1 MDLTNGAMIGDLQLQ
16 IESISVCNAE
26 CVFCPYP
33 DMKRQRGT
41 MSMELFRKII
51 DDAATIQRISDIT
64 LTGLGEPLLDKHL
77 IERVKYIR
85 SKVRPNITITVYT
98 NGTYLTEKMA
108 QDLCDAGVSI
118 LYVSINSI
126 DARRRKAIMNL
137 DDYDVVEAQ
146 TRRAIEIFYQAAKE
160 KGTAQRCV
168 VKAVVSKDLFEPGEP
183 EKFLEKWGGE
193 WNNGGSGFI
202 HMEGNWA
209 GLMYPM
215 RVPPESC
222 CHRAIGEIMVLWD
235 GRVSICCFDGEGK
248 EILGDLSKQTIR
260 EMYNSPRAW
269 DFRNAHANGGRKDLP
284 LCSTCTAI

>member
-1 MDLTNGAMIGDLQLQ
+1 METASGGAGDLQLQ
-16 IESISVCNAE
+16 IECCAICNAA

-33 DMKRQRGT
+33 TMERQRGT
-41 MSMELFRKII
+41 MSMDLFRKII
-51 DDAATIQRISDIT
+51 DDACTITRFSDVT

-85 SKVRPNITITVYT
+85 TKFQPNVTITVYT
-98 NGTYLTEKMA
+98 NGTYLTEAKA
-108 QDLCDAGVSI
+108 QELCDAGVSI
-118 LYVSINSI
+118 LYVSINSF
-126 DARRRKAIMNL
+126 DHRRRKAIMGL
-137 DDYDVVEAQ
+137 DDYEVVEKQ
-146 TRRAIEIFYQAAKE
+146 TRRAIEIFAKAAKE

-183 EKFLEKWGGE
+183 EQFLDKWGGE
-193 WNNGGSGFI
+193 WNKGGSAFI

-209 GLMYPM
+209 GLMYPV
-215 RVPPESC
+215 RVQPENC

-248 EILGDLSKQTIR
+248 YILGDLNTQTIR
-260 EMYNSPRAW
+260 EMYNSKTAW
-269 DFRNAHANGGRKDLP
+269 DFRNAHASGGRKDLP